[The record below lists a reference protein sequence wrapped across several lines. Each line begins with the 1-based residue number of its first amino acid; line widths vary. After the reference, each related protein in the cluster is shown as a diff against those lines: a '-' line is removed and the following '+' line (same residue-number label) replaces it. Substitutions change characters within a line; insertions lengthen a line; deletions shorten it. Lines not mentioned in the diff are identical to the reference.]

1 MLSRC
6 LAILLL
12 VLLAIVP
19 AAGEAVA
26 FSAPRHCAPVG
37 HTMVME
43 HASVES
49 SHDCSHDT
57 NHSKA
62 PCTMM
67 GLCVM
72 TGCMA
77 MTAAT
82 ELDAVAASQQIS
94 FRSPDPLRIDGLAL
108 SPPLEPP
115 RA

>member
-1 MLSRC
+1 MLSRY
-6 LAILLL
+6 LAILML

-26 FSAPRHCAPVG
+26 YSASAHCAPAA

-43 HASVES
+43 GADMSG
-49 SHDCSHDT
+49 SHDCNHETS
-57 NHSKA
+57 HSKA

-72 TGCMA
+72 SGCMA
-77 MTAAT
+77 VSTT
-82 ELDAVAASQQIS
+82 NETDAVATVQRIN
-94 FRSPDPLRIDGLAL
+94 FRSPESLRIDGLAL

>member
-12 VLLAIVP
+12 VLLAVLP

-26 FSAPRHCAPVG
+26 FSAPEHCVPVG
-37 HTMVME
+37 HSMVME
-43 HASVES
+43 DANMGG
-49 SHDCSHDT
+49 SHDCNHGT

>member
-1 MLSRC
+1 M
-6 LAILLL
+6 L
-12 VLLAIVP
+12 VLLVIVP

-26 FSAPRHCAPVG
+26 FSAPGHCAPVG
-37 HTMVME
+37 HSMVME
-43 HASVES
+43 HASVGGG
-49 SHDCSHDT
+49 HDCNHDT
-57 NHSKA
+57 SHSKA

-77 MTAAT
+77 TT
-82 ELDAVAASQQIS
+82 GTVVLDTVITGHRIS

>member
-6 LAILLL
+6 VAILTL

-19 AAGEAVA
+19 AAGEALA
-26 FSAPRHCAPVG
+26 FSAPGHCAPVA

-43 HASVES
+43 GASMS
-49 SHDCSHDT
+49 GRHDCNHDT
-57 NHSKA
+57 SHSKA

-72 TGCMA
+72 SGCMA
-77 MTAAT
+77 VSTTNETAA
-82 ELDAVAASQQIS
+82 VATVQRIS